1 MEKSERIKE
10 LVELLNKAGRA
21 YYQEAEEIMSNFEYD
36 KLYDEL
42 LSLEKETGIVL
53 ANSPTVNVGY
63 EVVSELPKEQHG
75 SPMLSL
81 DKTKEVETLAA
92 FAGERKCLLSWKL
105 DGLTVVLTY
114 NNGSLQ
120 KAVTRG
126 NGQVGEVITANARTF
141 KNIPV
146 SIPFKGELTLRGE
159 AVIKYS
165 DFEEINKSIED
176 IDAKYKNPRNLC
188 SGSVRQL
195 NSEIT
200 AKRNVNFMAF
210 ALINAENV
218 DFQNSM
224 ENQFKWLE
232 NQGFDVVEHKRVTQ
246 DNMKETVEYFAEKI
260 KTYDY
265 PSDGLVLM
273 YDDIAYGI
281 SLGSTAKFPRNG
293 IAFKWEDEQAETT
306 LKYIEWSPSRT
317 GLINPVAVFEPVE
330 LEGTTVTRASVHN
343 VSIVEQ
349 LALHSGDRIKVYKA
363 NMIIPQISEN
373 LTQTGNIEV
382 PNTCPACGHNTEIRN
397 DNGIKT
403 LYCPNKQCPA
413 KNIKA
418 FTLFVS
424 RNAMNIDG
432 LSEETLEKFI
442 DAGYIREFADI
453 YRISRYREEITNT
466 SGFGEKSYDNL
477 ITSLNKSR
485 DVELHALIYSLGI
498 PNIGVANAKLIC
510 KYFDNDLEKIRHA
523 TVEELVKI
531 DGIGDKMAEK
541 FTEYFSDKGNVEKL
555 DRLLQEVTIKNPE
568 VNHNAQNMEGLN
580 FVVTGSVSHF
590 ANRNEV
596 KEYIEQRGGKVTGSV
611 TSKTN
616 YLINNDIMSNS
627 SKNKKAKELGI
638 EIITEEQF
646 IERWS

>member
-1 MEKSERIKE
+1 M
-10 LVELLNKAGRA
+10 
-21 YYQEAEEIMSNFEYD
+21 
-36 KLYDEL
+36 
-42 LSLEKETGIVL
+42 
-53 ANSPTVNVGY
+53 
-63 EVVSELPKEQHG
+63 
-75 SPMLSL
+75 
-81 DKTKEVETLAA
+81 
-92 FAGERKCLLSWKL
+92 
-105 DGLTVVLTY
+105 
-114 NNGSLQ
+114 
-120 KAVTRG
+120 
-126 NGQVGEVITANARTF
+126 
-141 KNIPV
+141 
-146 SIPFKGELTLRGE
+146 
-159 AVIKYS
+159 
-165 DFEEINKSIED
+165 
-176 IDAKYKNPRNLC
+176 
-188 SGSVRQL
+188 RQL

-343 VSIVEQ
+343 ISIVEQ

-382 PNTCPACGHNTEIRN
+382 PDTCPACGHNTEIRN

-541 FTEYFSDKGNVEKL
+541 FTEYFSDKENVEKL